1 MFWFTA
7 PIRKTTLSIYE
18 FLFQNNVAGS
28 LPLIFAGETYFKGR
42 EGRMNGRQIF
52 PNFQKKRTTSQ
63 KISYPKFLFHLMSIK
78 EFLFCNFFGRTESAE
93 CVLISSRGHKKTS

>member
-42 EGRMNGRQIF
+42 VGRMNGRQIF
-52 PNFQKKRTTSQ
+52 PNFQKKEDNLA
-63 KISYPKFLFHLMSIK
+63 KDFLPEISFPFDVNQRIF
-78 EFLFCNFFGRTESAE
+78 
-93 CVLISSRGHKKTS
+93 VL